1 MASAF
6 QLDVSDDGV
15 ALLTFDIPGQKVNTL
30 SGPVIAE
37 LSQVITDLESRED
50 LHGLIFRSGKTG
62 QFIAGADL
70 GELSALA
77 YATPDEVK
85 RGVERGHE
93 LFDRL
98 SRLPFPTVALVDGH
112 CMGGGTEL
120 ILSMD
125 QRLLSNNSKAGIAL
139 PEVKLGIIPGWGG
152 TQRLPRLIGVH
163 HAIRMITTGATI
175 RGSEAVSLGLVF
187 DVVSTDQMIDEARR
201 LIEDSQEHGDW
212 KTNRERRN
220 QPLGMTTDQMAFTFS
235 VAEGY
240 IRGKTGSHYP
250 APLMALKSIREGI
263 NLSLEQ
269 GLAVERDVAVEIMQ
283 SPAAA
288 NLIGVFF
295 KGNSVDRNP
304 GVDLHATSSKDVLR
318 TGVLGT
324 GLMGAGIATAHARR
338 GIPAAMVDTDND
350 RIAAGLTAATK
361 VVQGRI
367 AIGRATQDDLT
378 QTMSLLSTST
388 SQHIFADCD
397 VVIEAV
403 PENEP
408 LKTRIYGQLAEVM
421 RPDAI
426 LASNTSTISITRM
439 AHAAPAAD
447 RFVGMHFFSPVD
459 RMALVEVI
467 RGEQTSDET
476 VATIV
481 ALAKRIGKT
490 PIVVRDCAGFL
501 VNRVLMPYMAEAVQM
516 LTEGASMDAIDKAA
530 TRFGMPVGPIALHDM
545 VGIDVACFAGDVLVN
560 AYADRAVSND
570 VLSRM
575 VELGRLGKKTGSGF
589 RRYVGAKGRPAPD
602 PEFAPILAQ
611 ARTEDRQFTDEEI
624 TDRLFLAMMLEAVRA
639 LQDEIISEPAHVD
652 MAMILGTG
660 FPPFRGGLLGW
671 CDNEGAG
678 SISERADRYASLGK
692 RFESPDMLTQ
702 MAISGERFFPLPAKT
717 AGFGG

>member
-1 MASAF
+1 MANAF
-6 QLDVSDDGV
+6 QLEVADDGI

-37 LSQVITDLESRED
+37 LSEVIAHLESRED
-50 LHGLIFRSGKTG
+50 LRGLIFRSGKPG

-70 GELSALA
+70 GELAALVH
-77 YATPDEVK
+77 ATPDEVK
-85 RGVERGHE
+85 RGVERGHG
-93 LFDRL
+93 LFERF
-98 SRLPFPTVALVDGH
+98 SQLPFPTVALVNGH

-120 ILSMD
+120 ILSLD
-125 QRLLSNNSKAGIAL
+125 QRLLSDNSKAGIAF

-152 TQRLPRLIGVH
+152 TQRLPRLIGIH

-175 RGSEAVSLGLVF
+175 RGAEAVSLGLVF
-187 DVVSTDQMIDEARR
+187 DIIPTDQLIGEARR
-201 LIEDSQEHGDW
+201 LIESAHEQDEW
-212 KTNRERRN
+212 KANRELRN
-220 QPLGMTTDQMAFTFS
+220 QPLGMTADQMAFTFS

-240 IRGKTGSHYP
+240 VRSKTGSHYP

-263 NLSLEQ
+263 NLPLKQ
-269 GLAVERDVAVEIMQ
+269 GLEVERDVAVEIMQ
-283 SPAAA
+283 SSAAA
-288 NLIGVFF
+288 NVIGVFF
-295 KGNSVDRNP
+295 KGNAVDRDP
-304 GVDLHATSSKDVLR
+304 GIDLRATASQDVCR
-318 TGVLGT
+318 AGVLGT

-350 RIAAGLTAATK
+350 RIAAGLAAAAK

-367 AIGRATQDDLT
+367 AIGRATQDDVA
-378 QTMSLLSTST
+378 QMMSLLSTST
-388 SQHIFADCD
+388 SQQIFADCD

-403 PENEP
+403 PENEQ

-439 AHAAPAAD
+439 AQAAPAAD

-459 RMALVEVI
+459 RMTLVEVI

-481 ALAKRIGKT
+481 TLAKRIGKT
-490 PIVVRDCAGFL
+490 PIVVKDCPGFL

-545 VGIDVACFAGDVLVN
+545 VGIDVACFAGNVLVK
-560 AYADRAVSND
+560 AYADRAVSNN
-570 VLSRM
+570 VLARM

-589 RRYVGAKGRPAPD
+589 RKYVGAKGKPASD
-602 PEFAPILAQ
+602 PEFEPILAHL
-611 ARTEDRQFTDEEI
+611 RTDDRQFKDEEI
-624 TDRLFLAMMLEAVRA
+624 TDRLFLAMVLEAVRA
-639 LQDEIISEPAHVD
+639 LQDKIILQPAHVD

-671 CDNEGAG
+671 CDNEGAA
-678 SISERADRYASLGK
+678 SITERAARYESLGK
-692 RFESPDMLTQ
+692 RFESPAMLTQ
-702 MAISGERFFPLPAKT
+702 MAVSGERFYPLPATT
-717 AGFGG
+717 AKFGG